1 MSVIKKVTIP
11 VKDLPSMTIDNKYL
25 VRYRVVSDDRNR
37 ISQWSPL
44 YTITVPYITK
54 TISNISAT
62 GTKVTY
68 TTLTPHNFIVGDIVT
83 ISDTSPTKYSYIS
96 IAITDVVS
104 TTQFSVAS
112 TDTGSYVDNAG
123 LARVNLGGEIL
134 KSLSVSGKTA
144 NLTWTL
150 PNTITNKS
158 FDVYARTQTGSPAVW
173 GDYVFQGTVTSNTF
187 SMIATAAASKIQFLV
202 QVSTDTKMPSPGA
215 ILFHSAESNI

>member
-1 MSVIKKVTIP
+1 VSVIKKVTIP
-11 VKDLPSMTIDNKYL
+11 IKDLPAMTADNKYL

-44 YTITVPYITK
+44 YTVKVPYITK
-54 TISNISAT
+54 TISNISAS

-68 TTLTPHNFIVGDIVT
+68 TTLTPHNFSVGDIVT
-83 ISDTSPTKYSYIS
+83 ISDTNPTKYSYVS
-96 IAITDVVS
+96 TTITDVGS

-144 NLTWTL
+144 NLTWTM
-150 PNTITNKS
+150 PDTITNKS
-158 FDVYARTQTGSPAVW
+158 FDVYARTQTGSPAAW

-187 SMIATAAASKIQFLV
+187 SMIATAAASRIQFLV
-202 QVSTDTKMPSPGA
+202 QASTDKKVLSAGA